1 MVEYGICMLS
11 VVPMRAQ
18 ASDRAEQVTQLLFG
32 ECYEVLQ
39 AQGNWLQVELASDH
53 YRGWMDIKQHTPV
66 ATEYYERWCNTRHP
80 RALDLVQF
88 IATPDSRYPV
98 GIGSYLPFYDG
109 TNLHIDGNLYG
120 YDGQASGVT
129 GTADGAAL
137 VQVAGLFIKAPYQ
150 WGGKS
155 VFGIDCSG
163 FVQQVF
169 GMCGIQLPRDAYQQA
184 EVGEEVHF
192 ATQTQAGDL
201 AFFSNAEGRIVHV
214 GLLLGQQ
221 QIMHAHGEV
230 RIDTLDHNGIYN
242 SSRKKYSHQLR
253 IIKRIVS

>member
-18 ASDRAEQVTQLLFG
+18 PSDRAEQVTQLLFG
-32 ECYEVLQ
+32 ECYQVLQ

-53 YRGWMDIKQHTPV
+53 YQGWMDIKQHTPV
-66 ATEYYERWCNTRHP
+66 RADYYQSWCNTQHA
-80 RALDLVQF
+80 RALELVQF
-88 IATPDSRYPV
+88 VTTPEARIPV
-98 GIGSYLPFYDG
+98 GTGSYLPFYDG
-109 TNLHIDGNLYG
+109 ANLHINGSGYG
-120 YDGQASGVT
+120 YDGQASGLT
-129 GTADGAAL
+129 GPADGAAL
-137 VQVAGLFIKAPYQ
+137 VRVAAGFMKAPYQ

-169 GMCGIQLPRDAYQQA
+169 GICGIQLPRDAYQQA
-184 EVGEEVHF
+184 EAGEEVHF
-192 ATQTQAGDL
+192 ATQTQPGDL

-214 GLLLGQQ
+214 GLMLEKQ
-221 QIMHAHGEV
+221 QIIHAHGEV